1 MRTMADPRHSGT
13 CPQGRL
19 GRARRRLAARN
30 GQALVEFALVLPL
43 VLLLIFG
50 IIDFGKAFNY
60 YNDETSLANQAVR
73 FAEVNSCTPC
83 NGASVETYVKGTADT
98 TQLKNGV
105 TISFCGVKDNNN
117 KWGIAGDAVRA
128 KVTFPYQWLP
138 YIVTKV
144 GIPNT
149 VTITSTVTGRIE
161 NGADYNPDGS
171 GTYIPG
177 TDVYAQ
183 SGLPACT

>member
-30 GQALVEFALVLPL
+30 GQALVEFALVIPL

-73 FAEVNSCTPC
+73 FAEVNNCSPC
-83 NGASVETYVKGTADT
+83 GGQSVEQYVASTADT
-98 TQLKNGV
+98 QQLRDHV
-105 TISFCGVKDNNN
+105 SITFCGVLESDGVTYGK
-117 KWGIAGDAVRA
+117 AGDPIRA
-128 KVTFPYQWLP
+128 KVTFPYSWLP

-161 NGADYNPDGS
+161 SGADYDFSSISSNAYVNSGS
-171 GTYIPG
+171 GL
-177 TDVYAQ
+177 Q
-183 SGLPACT
+183 HC